1 MKNAFDTNHP
11 FFVPLWRR
19 VATVAFCAA
28 WAVLEWLYGETVW
41 MAVSLV
47 LAVWL
52 GWAFFVAFEPREK
65 D

>member
-1 MKNAFDTNHP
+1 MKYAFDTNHL

-19 VATVAFCAA
+19 VAVVSFCAA
-28 WAVLEWLYGETVW
+28 WAVLEGLYGETVW
-41 MAVSLV
+41 MAVSLA

-52 GWAFFVAFEPREK
+52 GWAFFFAFKPREK